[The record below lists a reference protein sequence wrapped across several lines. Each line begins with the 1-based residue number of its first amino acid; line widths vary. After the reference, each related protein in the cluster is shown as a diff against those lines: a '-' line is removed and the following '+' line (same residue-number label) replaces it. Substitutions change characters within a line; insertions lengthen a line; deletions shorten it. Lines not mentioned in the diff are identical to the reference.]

1 MHGPL
6 KMANEQMPDPNI
18 AAGGQIA
25 SSGMKM
31 HLRTDS
37 RGSDPRAADW
47 GLYRSAYDKDSC
59 GFGLIASL
67 DDTPSHWV
75 LQTAISSLNR
85 LTHRGAVAADG
96 KTGDGCGLL
105 IKNPARFLRAV
116 AAEAGLVLDA
126 QFAAG
131 FVFLNRDERKAQE
144 ARRVLKAEI
153 EREKMNVAGFRA
165 VSVDPSAC
173 GLEALKTSPRIEQV
187 FVNSSADIDE
197 ATFNR
202 RLYMVRRRTEK
213 MLQSVDPVFYIPS
226 LSAST
231 IVYKAMV
238 MPQYLAQFYPDLEDP
253 RMEASVVVFHQRFST
268 NTLPQWR
275 LAHPYRYLAH
285 NGEINTVQGNRSWA
299 VARGPLFRSPLLPDL
314 GDVLPVVSLTGS
326 DSQSLDNMLE
336 LLLMGGLDPMH
347 AMRMLVP
354 PAWQSVDMIDPDLK
368 AFYEYYATHMEPW
381 DGPAGIVLTDGR
393 YACCTLDR
401 NGLRPAR
408 WVITKNRH
416 ITIASE
422 AGVWDYSPEDVV
434 RKGKLGPGEILA
446 LDLQTSELMDTKQVD
461 DLLKS
466 RHPYK
471 VWLKKGVR
479 YLQTDLIDPRLAAEP
494 FDRDTLAVFQKM
506 FNVSAEERDEIV
518 RVLAEDESE
527 AVGSMGD
534 DTPMPVLS
542 KKVRSLYDYFRQQFA
557 QVTNPPIDSLRESI
571 VMSLQ
576 TQIGP
581 ECNIFVPAPQHAEQI
596 VLSSPILSQRKL
608 RQIVALADSGVP
620 HEFVDLQFPAEMDLK
635 TAILKVC
642 DQAEAAV
649 RAGKLVLL
657 LSDRYPVKGK
667 MPIHALLATGAV
679 HHRLVRTGLRCKC
692 NILVETGTARDA
704 HHFACLLGYGA
715 TAVYPYLAYQTLFDL
730 MRKGV
735 LKMNADTRQELGRS
749 YRRGI
754 RKGLFKIMSKMGI
767 STIASYRSAQLF
779 EIVGLSDEVVSLC
792 FEGSESRIQGADFAD
807 LKTDLEYLA
816 RRAWDPAESV
826 SQGGLLKYMHDGEYH
841 MYNPDVIALLQAAV
855 MSGDYGQYKQYAA
868 LVNERPISCI
878 RDLLKLKANRA
889 AIAIEEVEPITA
901 LFKRFDGA
909 GMSLGALSPEAHEA
923 LAIAMN
929 RLGARSNSGEGGEDP
944 LRYATEKNSKIKQV
958 ASGRFGVTPEYLIN
972 AEVLQIK
979 IAQGAKPG
987 EGGQLPG
994 HKVNEMIAR
1003 LRFAR
1008 PGVGLISPPPHHDI
1022 YSIEDLAQLIFDL
1035 KQVNPRAL
1043 VSVKLVAEPGVGT
1056 VAAGVT
1062 KAYADLI
1069 TISGYDGGTGASPL
1083 SSIKYAGT
1091 PWELG
1096 LAETHQTLRAN
1107 ELRHRV
1113 RLQTDGGLKTGLDVI
1128 KAAIIGAES
1137 FGFGT
1142 APMVALGCKY
1152 LRICHLNNCATGVAT
1167 QHNVL
1172 RTKYFIGLPEMVM
1185 NYFRFVAQECREIM
1199 AALGV
1204 RSLEELIGHTELLEI
1219 LPGETSKQ
1227 RKLDLKPVLANSSLV
1242 SSTPQFC
1249 VNPHNAPFDQGALGE
1264 KMLED
1269 MRHAI
1274 ETKSGG
1280 EFSYRIS
1287 NFNRSIGARISG
1299 EIARRWGNKGMS
1311 AAPLTVTLKGSAG
1324 QSFGVW
1330 NAGGLHLH
1338 LEGEAN
1344 DYVGKGM
1351 AAGKIVLKPPAQS
1364 TFNARETVIMGN
1376 TCLYGAT
1383 GGELYAAGT
1392 AGERFAVRNSGALAV
1407 VEGAGDHCCEYMTGG
1422 VVCVLGRTGVNFGA
1436 GFTGGF
1442 AYVLDMERDFVDRYN
1457 HELIDIHRVSPEGMG
1472 IHVQHLRGLI
1482 EQHVDETGSLW
1493 GAQLLN
1499 DFRSYI
1505 GRFWVVKPKA
1515 AAIDS
1520 LLTNLRRAA

>member
-1 MHGPL
+1 MSLRNPEHETSL
-6 KMANEQMPDPNI
+6 
-18 AAGGQIA
+18 
-25 SSGMKM
+25 SG
-31 HLRTDS
+31 TDS
-37 RGSDPRAADW
+37 RQGGTDPRVRDW
-47 GLYRSAYDKDSC
+47 GLYRSAYERDSC

-67 DDTPSHWV
+67 DDQASHWV
-75 LQTAISSLNR
+75 LKTAISSLNR
-85 LTHRGAVAADG
+85 LTHRGAIAADG

-105 IKNPARFLRAV
+105 IKTPARFLRAA
-116 AAEAGLVLDA
+116 AAEARISLGV

-131 FVFLNRDERKAQE
+131 LVFLNRVESKAAE
-144 ARRVLKAEI
+144 ARRVLTGEI
-153 EREKMNVAGFRA
+153 EREKMSVAGFR
-165 VSVDPSAC
+165 VMPVDPSAC
-173 GLEALKTSPRIEQV
+173 GVEALKTLPHIEQV

-202 RLYMVRRRTEK
+202 RLYMARRRTEK
-213 MLQSVDPVFYIPS
+213 ILESIDPKFYIPS

-231 IVYKAMV
+231 IVYKGMV
-238 MPQYLAQFYPDLEDP
+238 MPQHLAQFYPDLKDP

-326 DSQSLDNMLE
+326 DSSSLDNMLE
-336 LLLMGGLDPMH
+336 LLLVGGLDPMH

-422 AGVWDYSPEDVV
+422 AGVWDYLPEDVV

-446 LDLQTSELMDTKQVD
+446 LDLQTSELMDTRQVD

-494 FDRDTLAVFQKM
+494 FDRDTLALFQKM
-506 FNVSAEERDEIV
+506 FNVSVEERDEII

-596 VLSSPILSQRKL
+596 VLSSPVLSQRKL
-608 RQIVALADSGVP
+608 RQIMGLEDSGVA
-620 HEFVDLQFPAEMDLK
+620 HEFVDLQYPEEMDLN

-657 LSDRYPVKGK
+657 LSDRYPEKSKIPV
-667 MPIHALLATGAV
+667 HALLATGAV

-704 HHFACLLGYGA
+704 HHFACLIGYGA

-730 MRKGV
+730 MRKGA
-735 LKMNADTRQELGRS
+735 LKMDADTRQELGRS

-779 EIVGLSDEVVSLC
+779 EIVGLGEEVVSLC
-792 FEGSESRIQGADFAD
+792 FEGSESRIQGAEFAD
-807 LKTDLEYLA
+807 LKADAEYLS
-816 RRAWDPAESV
+816 RRAWDPTENV
-826 SQGGLLKYMHDGEYH
+826 SQGGLLKYMHGGEYH
-841 MYNPDVIALLQAAV
+841 MYNPDVIALLQSAV
-855 MSGDYGQYKQYAA
+855 MTGNYEQYRQFAA

-878 RDLLKLKANRA
+878 RDLLKLTPSGS
-889 AIAIEEVEPITA
+889 AIPIDEVEPAADILA
-901 LFKRFDGA
+901 RFDSA

-944 LRYATEKNSKIKQV
+944 LRYGTEKNSKIKQV

-1056 VAAGVT
+1056 VAAGVA

-1128 KAAIIGAES
+1128 KAALIGAES

-1152 LRICHLNNCATGVAT
+1152 LRICHLNNCVTGVAT

-1172 RTKYFIGLPEMVM
+1172 RAKFFVGLPEMVM

-1199 AALGV
+1199 AVMGV
-1204 RSLEELIGHTELLEI
+1204 RRLAELIGHTELLEI
-1219 LPGETSKQ
+1219 LPGETSRQ
-1227 RKLDLKPVLANSSLV
+1227 RKLDLRPVLANSALV
-1242 SSTPQFC
+1242 SNTPQYC
-1249 VNPHNAPFDQGALGE
+1249 IDPRNQPYDQGALGE
-1264 KMLED
+1264 RMLND
-1269 MRHAI
+1269 MQEAI
-1274 ETKSGG
+1274 ANKSGG
-1280 EFSYRIS
+1280 AFSYLVS
-1287 NFNRSIGARISG
+1287 NFHRSIGARVSG
-1299 EIARRWGNKGMS
+1299 EIAKRWGNRGMS
-1311 AAPLTVTLKGSAG
+1311 DAPLIVTLKGSAG

-1351 AAGKIVLKPPAQS
+1351 AAGKIVLKHPAGS
-1364 TFNARETVIMGN
+1364 AFIARETVIMGN

-1383 GGELYAAGT
+1383 GGELFAAGT

-1407 VEGAGDHCCEYMTGG
+1407 VEGTGDHCCEYMTGG

-1457 HELIDIHRVSPEGMG
+1457 HDLIDIHRVSPEGMG
-1472 IHVQHLRGLI
+1472 THVQHLRGLI
-1482 EQHVDETGSLW
+1482 EQHVEATGSVW

-1499 DFRSYI
+1499 DFRTFI

-1520 LLTNLRRAA
+1520 LLVNLRRAA

>member
-1 MHGPL
+1 M
-6 KMANEQMPDPNI
+6 
-18 AAGGQIA
+18 
-25 SSGMKM
+25 S
-31 HLRTDS
+31 TS
-37 RGSDPRAADW
+37 RNGVDPRLGDW
-47 GLYRSAYDKDSC
+47 GLCRAAYERDSC

-67 DDTPSHWV
+67 DDTASHWV
-75 LQTAISSLNR
+75 VETAISSLNR
-85 LTHRGAVAADG
+85 LTHRGAIAADG

-105 IKNPARFLRAV
+105 IKKPTRFLRA
-116 AAEAGLVLDA
+116 AALEAGFKLTPLFAAGLVFLDRD
-126 QFAAG
+126 AA
-131 FVFLNRDERKAQE
+131 VADH
-144 ARRVLKAEI
+144 ARRVLTEQM
-153 EREKMNVAGFRA
+153 EREKLPVAGFRKLP
-165 VSVDPSAC
+165 VDASAC
-173 GLEALKTSPRIEQV
+173 GVEALKTLPVIEQL
-187 FVNSSADIDE
+187 FVNAAPGMDEPTLNRKLYMARRRAEKALESADP
-197 ATFNR
+197 AF
-202 RLYMVRRRTEK
+202 YM
-213 MLQSVDPVFYIPS
+213 PS

-231 IVYKAMV
+231 IVYKGMV
-238 MPQYLAQFYPDLEDP
+238 MPEFLAQFYPDLKDP
-253 RMEASVVVFHQRFST
+253 RMETSVVVFHQRFST

-299 VARGPLFRSPLLPDL
+299 VARGPLFRSPVLPDL

-336 LLLMGGLDPMH
+336 LLLVGGLDPMH
-347 AMRMLVP
+347 ALRILVP

-381 DGPAGIVLTDGR
+381 DGPAGIVVTDGR
-393 YACCTLDR
+393 YACCALDR

-408 WVITKNRH
+408 WVITRNRH

-422 AGVWDYSPEDVV
+422 AGVWDYLPEDVV

-446 LDLQTSELMDTKQVD
+446 LDLQTAELMDTRQVD
-461 DLLKS
+461 DLLKT

-494 FDRDTLAVFQKM
+494 FDRGTLAQFQKLY
-506 FNVSAEERDEIV
+506 NVSAEERDDII

-557 QVTNPPIDSLRESI
+557 QVTNPPIDSLREGI

-581 ECNIFVPAPQHAEQI
+581 EANIFVPAQQHAEQI
-596 VLSSPILSQRKL
+596 VLSSPVLSQRKL
-608 RQIVALADSGVP
+608 RQIMGLEDSGVP
-620 HEFVDLQFPAEMDLK
+620 NEFIDLQYDEHMELDA
-635 TAILKVC
+635 AILAVC
-642 DQAEAAV
+642 DRAEAAV

-657 LSDRYPVKGK
+657 LSDRYPVQGRL
-667 MPIHALLATGAV
+667 PIHALLATGAV
-679 HHRLVRTGLRCKC
+679 HHRLVKTGLRCQC

-704 HHFACLLGYGA
+704 HHFACLIGYGA
-715 TAVYPYLAYQTLFDL
+715 TAVYPFLAYQTLFDL

-735 LKMNADTRQELGRS
+735 VNMDADTRQELGRS

-767 STIASYRSAQLF
+767 CTVASYRAAQLF
-779 EIVGLSDEVVSLC
+779 EIVGLAPEVVSLC
-792 FEGSESRIQGADFAD
+792 FEGTDSRIRGADFAD
-807 LKTDLEYLA
+807 LKADSQYLA
-816 RRAWDPAESV
+816 GRAWDPSV
-826 SQGGLLKYMHDGEYH
+826 SVEQGGLLKYMHNGEYH
-841 MYNPDVIALLQAAV
+841 MYNPDVIATLQSAV
-855 MSGDYGQYKQYAA
+855 MSGDYGQYKRFAE

-878 RDLLKLKANRA
+878 RDLLKLKPGAGP
-889 AIAIEEVEPITA
+889 IALDEVESVTA
-901 LFKRFDGA
+901 ILSRFDSA

-944 LRYATEKNSKIKQV
+944 LRYGTEKNSKIKQV

-979 IAQGAKPG
+979 VAQGAKPG

-994 HKVNEMIAR
+994 HKVNDMIAR

-1035 KQVNPRAL
+1035 KQVNPQAL

-1056 VAAGVT
+1056 VAAGVA

-1083 SSIKYAGT
+1083 SSVKYAGT

-1128 KAAIIGAES
+1128 KAALIGAES

-1172 RTKYFIGLPEMVM
+1172 RAKFFIGLPEMVM
-1185 NYFRFVAQECREIM
+1185 NYFKFVAQECREIM
-1199 AALGV
+1199 ASLGV
-1204 RSLEELIGHTELLEI
+1204 RTIAELIGHTELLEAQA
-1219 LPGETSKQ
+1219 GDTSKQ
-1227 RKLDLKPVLANSSLV
+1227 RKLDLQPVLANSQLV
-1242 SSTPQFC
+1242 SSKPQYC
-1249 VNPHNAPFDQGALGE
+1249 IDPRNEPFDKGVLAE
-1264 KMLED
+1264 TMLRD
-1269 MRHAI
+1269 MQSAI
-1274 ETKSGG
+1274 DGRSGG
-1280 EFSYRIS
+1280 EFSYAVS
-1287 NFNRSIGARISG
+1287 NYHRSIGARISG
-1299 EIARRWGNKGMS
+1299 AIARRWGNTGMS
-1311 AAPLTVTLKGSAG
+1311 DAPIVVNLKGSAG

-1351 AAGKIVLKPPAQS
+1351 ASGKIVLKPHARS
-1364 TFNARETVIMGN
+1364 TFVARDTVIMGN

-1383 GGELYAAGT
+1383 GGELFAAGT

-1407 VEGAGDHCCEYMTGG
+1407 IEGAGDHCCEYMTGG

-1442 AYVLDMERDFVDRYN
+1442 AYVLDTERDFVDRYN
-1457 HELIDIHRVSPEGMG
+1457 HQLIDIHRVSPEGMG

-1482 EQHVDETGSLW
+1482 AQHVDATGSAW
-1493 GAQLLN
+1493 GIQLLN
-1499 DFRSYI
+1499 DFRTYI
-1505 GRFWVVKPKA
+1505 GKFWVVKPKA

-1520 LLTNLRRAA
+1520 LLVNLRRAA